1 MTACGKTYYILKML
15 EEEYANHFDYMF
27 IVCPTFEDNKTYQ
40 NWEYLKTPTESVFRD
55 IVKLEKNTNSLVI
68 LDDCAASKDV
78 KKQNQRTRQ
87 TCFQR
92 ETYRSEY
99 DSHHPTT
106 NFHREAVQDEHIKTH
121 NLLQLPQGRLK
132 GHVRE
137 PPGCQQV
144 RATKNFRC
152 LEKQKICAV

>member
-1 MTACGKTYYILKML
+1 MQK
-15 EEEYANHFDYMF
+15 
-27 IVCPTFEDNKTYQ
+27 YQ
-40 NWEYLKTPTESVFRD
+40 QPRNIGGLCSFQGR
-55 IVKLEKNTNSLVI
+55 
-68 LDDCAASKDV
+68 

-92 ETYRSEY
+92 KTYRSEY

-106 NFHREAVQDEHIKTH
+106 NFHCEAVQDEHIKTRD
-121 NLLQLPQGRLK
+121 LLQLPQGRQE

-144 RATKNFRC
+144 RETKNLRC
-152 LEKQKICAV
+152 LEKQEVRAVRNPDCSPVHAQSCGSVKN